1 MPRPVRKRT
10 IYQKP
15 DCTFFTAEEA
25 GKKTVQ
31 LTLDELE
38 ALRLMDEVGLDQKEC
53 ALRMHVGR
61 STFQNILNEAR
72 KKAAGALVHGWNI
85 ALYGG
90 QVEVSDHAELGCCRF
105 ALRTL
110 ERIGGISQ
118 REEKTMKLAVT
129 YDPKNGEIFQ
139 HFGRTEYFK
148 IYDLA
153 DGKVQK
159 AEVHSTQGQGHGALA
174 GVLQQLGIDGVI
186 CGGIGGGAQE
196 GLKKAGIAFYGGC
209 SGQADQ
215 AVEDFLADKL
225 QYQEDIQCDHHG
237 EHHHGECHH

>member
-1 MPRPVRKRT
+1 
-10 IYQKP
+10 
-15 DCTFFTAEEA
+15 
-25 GKKTVQ
+25 
-31 LTLDELE
+31 
-38 ALRLMDEVGLDQKEC
+38 
-53 ALRMHVGR
+53 
-61 STFQNILNEAR
+61 
-72 KKAAGALVHGWNI
+72 
-85 ALYGG
+85 
-90 QVEVSDHAELGCCRF
+90 
-105 ALRTL
+105 
-110 ERIGGISQ
+110 
-118 REEKTMKLAVT
+118 MKLAVT

-148 IYDLA
+148 VYDLA

-159 AEVHSTQGQGHGALA
+159 AEVCSTQGQGHGALV
-174 GVLQQLGIDGVI
+174 GVLRQLGAEAVI

-237 EHHHGECHH
+237 EHHHHGECHH